1 MTSTNSLT
9 VYADSSSAFTLMVK
23 QADVLVQS
31 RIIPRA
37 YQGKH
42 YDIIAAGLAGQ
53 SFGWDIM
60 TSMRNYH
67 VIEGSASL
75 RPEAMLGLVRQ
86 HGHSVSVSTFDG
98 VRDNQPCRIAKAV
111 GHRKDNGDEHI
122 AEFTTL
128 DAKRAGLAGKTN
140 WKNYEDAMLTW
151 RSVSALCRVLFPDVV
166 LGAGYVPEE
175 LGAIVN
181 ETGEMVED
189 DPFATPMVTAIV
201 AKTELLECC
210 EGNKTLAKE
219 LWGERG
225 SNPVAREELDAM
237 MREALLSL
245 ETITVE
251 TNTEYVE
258 QIFDAEVVE
267 DIDERVQESVAAMHS
282 ALDTMKAKRA
292 TLGSKAQTPTTQ
304 QEMEQ

>member
-1 MTSTNSLT
+1 
-9 VYADSSSAFTLMVK
+9 MVK
-23 QADVLVQS
+23 QADVLAQS

-86 HGHSVSVSTFDG
+86 RGHSVSVSTFDG

-111 GHRKDNGDEHI
+111 GMRNDNGDEHV

-151 RSVSALCRVLFPDVV
+151 RCVSALCRVLFPDVV

-189 DPFATPMVTAIV
+189 DPFAVPMLSAIA

-245 ETITVE
+245 ETVAIE

-258 QIFDAEVVE
+258 QIFDAEVVQ
-267 DIDERVQESVAAMHS
+267 DIDLGAHESVVAMRA
-282 ALDTMKAKRA
+282 ALDTMKTKRA
-292 TLGSKAQTPTTQ
+292 TLGSKSQTTTTQ
-304 QEMEQ
+304 QEIEQ

>member
-1 MTSTNSLT
+1 
-9 VYADSSSAFTLMVK
+9 
-23 QADVLVQS
+23 
-31 RIIPRA
+31 
-37 YQGKH
+37 
-42 YDIIAAGLAGQ
+42 
-53 SFGWDIM
+53 
-60 TSMRNYH
+60 
-67 VIEGSASL
+67 
-75 RPEAMLGLVRQ
+75 
-86 HGHSVSVSTFDG
+86 
-98 VRDNQPCRIAKAV
+98 
-111 GHRKDNGDEHI
+111 
-122 AEFTTL
+122 
-128 DAKRAGLAGKTN
+128 
-140 WKNYEDAMLTW
+140 MLTW

-189 DPFATPMVTAIV
+189 DPFATPMVAPIV

-225 SNPVAREELDAM
+225 SNPVARDELDAM

-245 ETITVE
+245 ETVAVE
-251 TNTEYVE
+251 TNADYVE

-304 QEMEQ
+304 QEIEQ

>member
-23 QADVLVQS
+23 QADVLAQS

-53 SFGWDIM
+53 TFGWDIM

-86 HGHSVSVSTFDG
+86 RGHSVSVSTFDG

-111 GHRKDNGDEHI
+111 GHRVDNGDEHI

-128 DAKRAGLAGKTN
+128 DAKKAGLAGKTN

-151 RSVSALCRVLFPDVV
+151 RSVSSLCRVLFPDVV

-175 LGAIVN
+175 LGAVVN
-181 ETGEMVED
+181 ETGEILED
-189 DPFATPMVTAIV
+189 DPFATPMVAPIV

-225 SNPVAREELDAM
+225 SNPIARDELDAI

-245 ETITVE
+245 ETIAVE

-258 QIFDAEVVE
+258 EIFDAEVVQ
-267 DIDERVQESVAAMHS
+267 DIDLGEHENLIAMRAS
-282 ALDTMKAKRA
+282 LEEVKAKRA

-304 QEMEQ
+304 QETEQ

>member
-23 QADVLVQS
+23 QADVLAQS

-42 YDIIAAGLAGQ
+42 FDIIAAGLAGQ
-53 SFGWDIM
+53 TFGWDIM
-60 TSMRNYH
+60 TSLRNYH

-86 HGHSVSVSTFDG
+86 HGHSVTISTFDG
-98 VRDNQPCRIAKAV
+98 TRDNQPCRIAKAV
-111 GHRKDNGDEHI
+111 GRRRDNGDEHV

-128 DAKRAGLAGKTN
+128 DAKRAGLIGKSN

-151 RSVSALCRVLFPDVV
+151 RSISVLCRVLFPDVV

-175 LGAIVN
+175 LGAIVT
-181 ETGEMVED
+181 ETGEIVED
-189 DPFATPMVTAIV
+189 DPFASLMVTAV
-201 AKTELLECC
+201 VGKTELLECC

-219 LWGERG
+219 LWGDRG
-225 SNPVAREELDAM
+225 SNSVAREELDAM
-237 MREALLSL
+237 MHEALLSL
-245 ETITVE
+245 ETIAVE
-251 TNTEYVE
+251 TDPKYPET
-258 QIFDAEVVE
+258 ILDAEIIELEIPESLFAV
-267 DIDERVQESVAAMHS
+267 DESSKAVAPKRVA
-282 ALDTMKAKRA
+282 
-292 TLGSKAQTPTTQ
+292 LGSKAQPTNE
-304 QEMEQ
+304 QENES